1 MNENCRSRTRIVAV
15 NDNRG
20 TLFTFSHSRSQ
31 CPAVNEDQ
39 STVSHLWHVWQE
51 HSEAPGACGCHIA
64 VPIGN
69 TNECVFLNGDP
80 WAANHPAH
88 RRPTSSSKSGQ
99 RRRLL
104 STQSV
109 GAKRCG
115 EKFTSTQPLMDCVGT
130 QRFRRA
136 AECVVT
142 CLRRSQ
148 CHLLLLPLT
157 MQSLLPSS
165 NVILPI

>member
-1 MNENCRSRTRIVAV
+1 MACRG
-15 NDNRG
+15 NNK
-20 TLFTFSHSRSQ
+20 
-31 CPAVNEDQ
+31 
-39 STVSHLWHVWQE
+39 STARPPVHVVV
-51 HSEAPGACGCHIA
+51 A

-69 TNECVFLNGDP
+69 TNECAFLNGDTMDP
-80 WAANHPAH
+80 QAANHPTH
-88 RRPTSSSKSGQ
+88 RRPTSSRKPGQ

-115 EKFTSTQPLMDCVGT
+115 SKITSTQPLMDCAGT

-157 MQSLLPSS
+157 TQSWCRVS
-165 NVILPI
+165 NVILPISHLRKDHELWPFCPKSERPKRESSKN